1 MTALSKQDVALS
13 NLDFSMPSLV
23 TCSQIQ
29 ILQAHWTVQQT
40 PSCYCWLTAP
50 VVVCTDA
57 EDSCTPAEQGP
68 QAKAH
73 DSDSSPSCKTAPDS
87 AMDNQQRHRQR
98 AESALT
104 AAPHPNSPCDRN
116 AAQQPDEN
124 IAVSQQDND
133 RTSTAPASKVEERQA
148 SLPQQNAKPCGS
160 AAQSSSEQT
169 DMSQSSASAGEAAM
183 QDSTG
188 LQAMSGSEQQLEAK
202 LSALTDRLHAAEQAA
217 GSHSQLQ
224 QQLQELKQDK
234 DALQAD
240 MKQFTDHISTM
251 LTTLQSQVSKL
262 FLTDPK
268 QGQIYQHGAV
278 QNRADE
284 GSHSQGSE
292 GLAPLQWN
300 VESHGM
306 APSPLARHQIF
317 QSEALELPRAT
328 HSHSDIAA
336 EHLCMPL
343 DAGSANSQLWSSL
356 SKQAKPQS
364 VAAHSAEAG
373 AALPSSADDCI
384 FDDEVQL
391 PSFAQ
396 MAGHPSATQLHT
408 ADSQTHIPHLQSTQH
423 ALSAAR
429 SQAPDAAHFQAT
441 RPTQTQHAV
450 SQVDDFTTF
459 RCPHLLQS
467 QGLPGS
473 ASGLEVQQEGFQRL
487 AGAHQQTCLD
497 SLSVQSQGQKPLQ
510 SLPSQRSK
518 SFPVVPQHPQ
528 RWYVISSVLFA
539 AG

>member
-1 MTALSKQDVALS
+1 
-13 NLDFSMPSLV
+13 
-23 TCSQIQ
+23 
-29 ILQAHWTVQQT
+29 
-40 PSCYCWLTAP
+40 
-50 VVVCTDA
+50 
-57 EDSCTPAEQGP
+57 
-68 QAKAH
+68 
-73 DSDSSPSCKTAPDS
+73 
-87 AMDNQQRHRQR
+87 MDNQQRHRQR

-124 IAVSQQDND
+124 IAMSQQDND

-148 SLPQQNAKPCGS
+148 SLPQQNAKPHGS

-188 LQAMSGSEQQLEAK
+188 LQAMSDSEQQLEAK

-240 MKQFTDHISTM
+240 MKQFTDHISIM

-262 FLTDPK
+262 LLTDPK
-268 QGQIYQHGAV
+268 QGQVYQLGAV
-278 QNRADE
+278 QNRAVE
-284 GSHSQGSE
+284 GSHSQGSV
-292 GLAPLQWN
+292 GSAPLQWS

-306 APSPLARHQIF
+306 APRPLARHQIF
-317 QSEALELPRAT
+317 QSEARKLPRAT

-336 EHLCMPL
+336 EHLCMSL

-364 VAAHSAEAG
+364 VAAHSAEAD

-384 FDDEVQL
+384 FDDEVRL

-396 MAGHPSATQLHT
+396 MAGHPSATQLPT
-408 ADSQTHIPHLQSTQH
+408 ADSHTHIPHLQSTQH
-423 ALSAAR
+423 ALAAAH
-429 SQAPDAAHFQAT
+429 SQAPDATHFQAT
-441 RPTQTQHAV
+441 HPRQSQHAV
-450 SQVDDFTTF
+450 SQVGDFTTF
-459 RCPHLLQS
+459 RSPQLLQS

-487 AGAHQQTCLD
+487 AGAHQQTGVD

-518 SFPVVPQHPQ
+518 TFPAVSQHPQ
-528 RWYVISSVLFA
+528 RWYVTSSVLFA
-539 AG
+539 AGWELLC

>member
-1 MTALSKQDVALS
+1 
-13 NLDFSMPSLV
+13 
-23 TCSQIQ
+23 
-29 ILQAHWTVQQT
+29 
-40 PSCYCWLTAP
+40 
-50 VVVCTDA
+50 
-57 EDSCTPAEQGP
+57 
-68 QAKAH
+68 
-73 DSDSSPSCKTAPDS
+73 
-87 AMDNQQRHRQR
+87 
-98 AESALT
+98 
-104 AAPHPNSPCDRN
+104 
-116 AAQQPDEN
+116 
-124 IAVSQQDND
+124 
-133 RTSTAPASKVEERQA
+133 
-148 SLPQQNAKPCGS
+148 
-160 AAQSSSEQT
+160 
-169 DMSQSSASAGEAAM
+169 M

-188 LQAMSGSEQQLEAK
+188 LQAMSDSEQQLEAK
-202 LSALTDRLHAAEQAA
+202 LSALTDRLRAAEQAA

-262 FLTDPK
+262 LLTDPK
-268 QGQIYQHGAV
+268 QGQIYQLGAV

-284 GSHSQGSE
+284 GSHSRGSV
-292 GLAPLQWN
+292 GSAPLQWN
-300 VESHGM
+300 LESHGM
-306 APSPLARHQIF
+306 APSPLAPHQIF

-364 VAAHSAEAG
+364 VAAHSAEAD
-373 AALPSSADDCI
+373 ALLPSSADDCI
-384 FDDEVQL
+384 FDDEVRL

-396 MAGHPSATQLHT
+396 MAGHPSATQLPT

-423 ALSAAR
+423 ALAAAR

-441 RPTQTQHAV
+441 HPRQSQHAV
-450 SQVDDFTTF
+450 SQVGDFTTF
-459 RCPHLLQS
+459 RSPQLLQS

-487 AGAHQQTCLD
+487 AGAHQQTGLD
-497 SLSVQSQGQKPLQ
+497 SLFVQSQGQKLLQ
-510 SLPSQRSK
+510 SLPSQKSK
-518 SFPVVPQHPQ
+518 IFPAVPQHPQ
-528 RWYVISSVLFA
+528 RWYVTPSVLFA